1 MHVISPFFVRATQA
15 LGAALFVVAA
25 GWAAPAAAQVG
36 AITIIEAS
44 ESLQALAQDVAGVL
58 RRRTGDA
65 IEVGG
70 EPPSP
75 PEAVSA
81 GQLAMV
87 TYEGA
92 VFLAFG
98 AADGRTLTAHLEIPT
113 EGRAR
118 AVALVIQDLVDQ
130 AAIPALAPGRALPP
144 RQRLAQTA
152 EHSPRSFA
160 KPAFFL
166 RLLAGYSPTRQQV
179 LVGPGA
185 GFGLCLSRGCVMIEA
200 DMPLVPN
207 EQMLGG
213 HEVRTRSVNAALRLH
228 LRPIEIGDFS
238 IGATFGVLTRIL
250 RVSVDG
256 EGSNTFTSLGL
267 RTSLETAWRFSGP
280 FEWVFEVGGDVIFDS
295 DRVPVGRQS
304 FVLEDGFVPWL
315 TTSLRMRPRFDVTQ

>member
-1 MHVISPFFVRATQA
+1 MRVISPFFVRASQA
-15 LGAALFVVAA
+15 LGAVLCTVATV
-25 GWAAPAAAQVG
+25 WAVPAEAQEG
-36 AITIIEAS
+36 PITVIEAS
-44 ESLQALAQDVAGVL
+44 ESLQQLAQDVAGVL

-70 EPPSP
+70 APPSP
-75 PEAVSA
+75 PEAVSS

-87 TYEGA
+87 PYEGA
-92 VFLAFG
+92 VFLALG

-118 AVALVIQDLVDQ
+118 AVALVIQDLLDQ
-130 AAIPALAPGRALPP
+130 AATPAHAPRALRP
-144 RQRLAQTA
+144 RQALEPAPERA
-152 EHSPRSFA
+152 PRFLA

-166 RLLAGYSPTRQQV
+166 RLLAGYSPTRGQV

-185 GFGLCLSRGCVMIEA
+185 GFGLCLSRGCVMVEA

-207 EQMLGG
+207 EQVLAG

-250 RVSVDG
+250 RVSVGG
-256 EGSNTFTSLGL
+256 EGASTITSLGI
-267 RTSLETAWRFSGP
+267 RTSLEAAWRFSGP
-280 FEWVFEVGGDVIFDS
+280 FEWVFEVGGDAILDS
-295 DRVPVGRQS
+295 ERVSVGPQS
-304 FVLEDGFVPWL
+304 FVLEDGFVPWV
-315 TTSLRMRPRFDVTQ
+315 TTSLRMRPRFDAL

>member
-1 MHVISPFFVRATQA
+1 MHVISPLFVRASQA
-15 LGAALFVVAA
+15 LGVVICVLGTA
-25 GWAAPAAAQVG
+25 WTVPAAAQPRPAMV
-36 AITIIEAS
+36 IEAS
-44 ESLQALAQDVAGVL
+44 ESLHELALEVAGVL

-70 EPPSP
+70 TPPSP

-87 TYEGA
+87 PYEGA

-118 AVALVIQDLVDQ
+118 AVALAIQDLVDQ
-130 AAIPALAPGRALPP
+130 AAIPVNVPVAVRARRVMERRPA
-144 RQRLAQTA
+144 RA
-152 EHSPRSFA
+152 PRSVA

-185 GFGLCLSRGCVMIEA
+185 GFGLCLRRGCVMVEA

-207 EQMLGG
+207 ERALGG
-213 HEVRTRSVNAALRLH
+213 HEVRSRAVNAALRLH

-256 EGSNTFTSLGL
+256 AGASTVTSLGM
-267 RTSLETAWRFSGP
+267 RTSLEAAWRFSGP
-280 FEWVFEVGGDVIFDS
+280 FEWVFEVGGDAIFDS
-295 DRVPVGRQS
+295 ERVTVGRQY
-304 FVLEDGFVPWL
+304 FVLEDGFVPWM
-315 TTSLRMRPRFDVTQ
+315 TTSLRMRPRFDAL

>member
-1 MHVISPFFVRATQA
+1 M
-15 LGAALFVVAA
+15 
-25 GWAAPAAAQVG
+25 AQTG
-36 AITIIEAS
+36 AITVIEAS
-44 ESLQALAQDVAGVL
+44 ESLTQLAHDVAGVL

-70 EPPSP
+70 SPPSP

-92 VFLAFG
+92 VFLALG

-118 AVALVIQDLVDQ
+118 AVALVIQDLADQ
-130 AAIPALAPGRALPP
+130 AAVVAPTRVRRVAEALEPPPERAP
-144 RQRLAQTA
+144 RLV
-152 EHSPRSFA
+152 A

-179 LVGPGA
+179 LIGPGA
-185 GFGLCLSRGCVMIEA
+185 GFGLCLSRGCLMLEA

-207 EQMLGG
+207 VDVFGG
-213 HEVRTRSVNAALRLH
+213 HQVRTRSVNAALRLH

-256 EGSNTFTSLGL
+256 EGANTLTSLGV
-267 RTSLETAWRFSGP
+267 RTSLEGAWRFSGP
-280 FEWVFEVGGDVIFDS
+280 FEWVLEVGGDAIFDS
-295 DRVPVGRQS
+295 ERVPVGRQT
-304 FVLEDGFVPWL
+304 FILEDGFVPWV
-315 TTSLRMRPRFDVTQ
+315 TTSLRMRPQFDAL